1 MPVLFRLRAD
11 RLRLPKD
18 GDRLYSVG
26 HYFQKVPIS
35 AKNCKKTVR
44 NHCFFKQACYN
55 SPWYPGFGY
64 QLCVIGGNE
73 YGSRK
78 ASAESA
84 AKKAAEAE
92 AKKAPETEAPVAEA
106 KKPAAKKPAAKK
118 PAAKKPAAKK
128 AVEVIVQSPLGGE
141 ISFAEILAKVG
152 EADKVYVRVDQNKAY
167 WVRGEETGDVDL
179 W

>member
-1 MPVLFRLRAD
+1 MAP
-11 RLRLPKD
+11 
-18 GDRLYSVG
+18 
-26 HYFQKVPIS
+26 
-35 AKNCKKTVR
+35 
-44 NHCFFKQACYN
+44 
-55 SPWYPGFGY
+55 
-64 QLCVIGGNE
+64 
-73 YGSRK
+73 RK
-78 ASAESA
+78 ASAE
-84 AKKAAEAE
+84 KAAEAE
-92 AKKAPETEAPVAEA
+92 AKKAPETAAPAAEA
-106 KKPAAKKPAAKK
+106 KKPAAKKPVAKK

>member
-1 MPVLFRLRAD
+1 MAP
-11 RLRLPKD
+11 
-18 GDRLYSVG
+18 
-26 HYFQKVPIS
+26 
-35 AKNCKKTVR
+35 
-44 NHCFFKQACYN
+44 
-55 SPWYPGFGY
+55 
-64 QLCVIGGNE
+64 
-73 YGSRK
+73 RK

-84 AKKAAEAE
+84 AKKAAEVE
-92 AKKAPETEAPVAEA
+92 AKKAAEAEAPVAEA

>member
-1 MPVLFRLRAD
+1 MAP
-11 RLRLPKD
+11 
-18 GDRLYSVG
+18 
-26 HYFQKVPIS
+26 
-35 AKNCKKTVR
+35 
-44 NHCFFKQACYN
+44 
-55 SPWYPGFGY
+55 
-64 QLCVIGGNE
+64 
-73 YGSRK
+73 RK
-78 ASAESA
+78 ASAETA
-84 AKKAAEAE
+84 AKKAPEAE
-92 AKKAPETEAPVAEA
+92 AKKAPETAAPVAEA

>member
-1 MPVLFRLRAD
+1 MAP
-11 RLRLPKD
+11 
-18 GDRLYSVG
+18 
-26 HYFQKVPIS
+26 
-35 AKNCKKTVR
+35 
-44 NHCFFKQACYN
+44 
-55 SPWYPGFGY
+55 
-64 QLCVIGGNE
+64 
-73 YGSRK
+73 RK
-78 ASAESA
+78 ASAE
-84 AKKAAEAE
+84 KAAEAE
-92 AKKAPETEAPVAEA
+92 AKKAPETAAPAAE
-106 KKPAAKKPAAKK
+106 AKKPAAKK

>member
-1 MPVLFRLRAD
+1 MAP
-11 RLRLPKD
+11 
-18 GDRLYSVG
+18 
-26 HYFQKVPIS
+26 
-35 AKNCKKTVR
+35 
-44 NHCFFKQACYN
+44 
-55 SPWYPGFGY
+55 
-64 QLCVIGGNE
+64 
-73 YGSRK
+73 RK
-78 ASAESA
+78 ASAE
-84 AKKAAEAE
+84 KAAEAE
-92 AKKAPETEAPVAEA
+92 AKKAPETAAPAAEV
-106 KKPAAKKPAAKK
+106 KKPAARKPAAKK

>member
-1 MPVLFRLRAD
+1 MAP
-11 RLRLPKD
+11 
-18 GDRLYSVG
+18 
-26 HYFQKVPIS
+26 
-35 AKNCKKTVR
+35 
-44 NHCFFKQACYN
+44 
-55 SPWYPGFGY
+55 
-64 QLCVIGGNE
+64 
-73 YGSRK
+73 RK
-78 ASAESA
+78 ASAE
-84 AKKAAEAE
+84 KAAEAE
-92 AKKAPETEAPVAEA
+92 AKKAPETAAPVAEA
-106 KKPAAKKPAAKK
+106 KKPAVKKPAAKK